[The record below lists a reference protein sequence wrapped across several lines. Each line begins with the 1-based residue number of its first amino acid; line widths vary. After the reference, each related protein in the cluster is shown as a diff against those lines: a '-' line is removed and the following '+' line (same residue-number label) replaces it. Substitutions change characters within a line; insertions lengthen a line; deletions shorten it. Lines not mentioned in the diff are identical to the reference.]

1 MGLDVGSSVIK
12 AAIGEVTHLNQ
23 IKVLG
28 LAQVP
33 STGVR
38 KGNLVDVDGTARA
51 VEACLNELERLTGV
65 EIMSTITGFSSI
77 SLSAVNIRAVIAVGS
92 TNGEISR
99 EDRERVLHS
108 AKNLD
113 LPPDRTVVQVLE
125 RQYIIDGYEGV
136 KDPVGMMGNRLE
148 AEVLILVAAT
158 AAVQNLQRCVQRIN
172 LHLGQLAYNQ
182 LLAAEAVLLPAEK
195 EVGVAL
201 VDIGGGTTEISL
213 FNRGFLLATTV
224 LPIGSDHISKDLAIV
239 LRTSL
244 DEATQVKE
252 NYGIADPEMIS
263 GDIIINVHNLQG
275 NQTRPVAQELIAE
288 IISARVLEML
298 EMIYNELEKTTDLD
312 NLPGGLVLTGGG
324 AQLNGL
330 VQLMEAYLDIPV
342 RLGIPANLKGLQD
355 EINKPQNAVVLG
367 SLIYGFNNL
376 EPFIVASR
384 TGVSSVFTKINYWLK
399 DLFA

>member
-1 MGLDVGSSVIK
+1 MGTSAIK

-23 IKVLG
+23 IKFLG
-28 LAQVP
+28 LAQVH
-33 STGVR
+33 STGVS
-38 KGNLVDVDGTARA
+38 KGNLVDIDSTARA

-65 EIMSTITGFSSI
+65 EIMSTITGFSSV
-77 SLSAVNIRAVIAVGS
+77 SLSAVNIQAVIAVGR

-113 LPPDRTVVQVLE
+113 LPPDRTVVQMLE
-125 RQYIIDGYEGV
+125 RQFIIDGYEGV
-136 KDPVGMMGNRLE
+136 KDPVGMIGSRLE
-148 AEVLILVAAT
+148 AEVLVIVAAT
-158 AAVQNLQRCVQRIN
+158 AAVQNLQRCVKRIN

-201 VDIGGGTTEISL
+201 VDVGGGTTEISI
-213 FNRGFLLATTV
+213 FNRGFLLAATV
-224 LPIGSDHISKDLAIV
+224 LPIGSDHINKDLAIV

-244 DEATQVKE
+244 DEAIQIKE
-252 NYGIADPEMIS
+252 NYGIADPEMVS

-275 NQTRPVAQELIAE
+275 TQTRPVHQQLIAE

-298 EMIYNELEKTTDLD
+298 EMIYNELEETTDLD

-342 RLGIPANLKGLQD
+342 RLGIPVNLKGLPD

-376 EPFIVASR
+376 EPLLVASR
-384 TGVSSVFTKINYWLK
+384 PGVSSVFTKINYWLK
-399 DLFA
+399 ELFA